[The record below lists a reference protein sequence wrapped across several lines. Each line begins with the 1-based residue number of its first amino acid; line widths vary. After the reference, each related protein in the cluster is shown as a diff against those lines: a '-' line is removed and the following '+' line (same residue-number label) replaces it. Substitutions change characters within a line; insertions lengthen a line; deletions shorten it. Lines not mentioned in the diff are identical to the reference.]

1 MTSVTTLRI
10 EPARQPS
17 AGDCSQAARKG
28 QPRQF
33 VMCRPDHFDVCYSI
47 NPWMNPQET
56 VDRAL
61 ALSQWETLR
70 ATFEHYGH
78 RIDVVPGEPGLP
90 DMVFAANSGL
100 IVGDRAMSARFT
112 HAERAAEGPAY
123 HRWFAQLG
131 LVELVGAQ
139 ETNEGEGDF
148 LLVGERM
155 LAATGFR
162 SSTAAHREVER
173 YFDLPVV
180 SLELVDPRFYHL
192 DTALMALDDTN
203 VAYFAPAFSAA
214 SQAILAELY
223 PDAILATDAD
233 AVVLGLNGVSD
244 GLNVFISSRADNLAS
259 ELRAQGY
266 NPVGVDLS
274 ELLKAGGGVKC
285 CTLEIHEDP
294 RSAPTAV
301 AS

>member
-1 MTSVTTLRI
+1 MTTLRI
-10 EPARQPS
+10 APARQPS
-17 AGDCSQAARKG
+17 
-28 QPRQF
+28 PRRF

-47 NPWMNPQET
+47 NPWMNPREP

-61 ALSQWETLR
+61 ALAQWETLR

-78 RIDVVPGEPGLP
+78 RVDVVPGEPGLP

-123 HRWFAQLG
+123 HRWFAQQG

-162 SSTAAHREVER
+162 SSIAAHREVER
-173 YFDLPVV
+173 YFELPVV

-192 DTALMALDDTN
+192 DTALMVLDDTN

-214 SQAILAELY
+214 SQAILAEFY

-285 CTLEIHEDP
+285 CTLELHEDP
-294 RSAPTAV
+294 RRAPTAV